1 MRVCQGRSNQKVG
14 SGSLYS
20 RVLFLVL
27 SLIHYQALNQQPTS
41 AFLCDFCAV
50 WQVISKGEYKILNAI
65 FSCQIWQTTWRN
77 TAIQVISE
85 YAHSALQ
92 ISHIQRCGLY
102 HTCQPFLHTQVSSL
116 CSQSS
121 FTTPSCL
128 ENPASYSIPTP
139 KDSTTSVLVL
149 YMVCNLLQA
158 AQEQSVNK
166 LPPRISQKDKP
177 GKYKIILR
185 ENKRYG

>member
-1 MRVCQGRSNQKVG
+1 MTYYMKKYCNSSYLRIRPFCSPDQPYTKVWFI
-14 SGSLYS
+14 SY
-20 RVLFLVL
+20 L
-27 SLIHYQALNQQPTS
+27 S
-41 AFLCDFCAV
+41 
-50 WQVISKGEYKILNAI
+50 AI
-65 FSCQIWQTTWRN
+65 
-77 TAIQVISE
+77 
-85 YAHSALQ
+85 
-92 ISHIQRCGLY
+92 
-102 HTCQPFLHTQVSSL
+102 LHTQVSSL

-149 YMVCNLLQA
+149 YIVCNLLQA